1 RVHEEVEGE
10 VGEHREP
17 HRPGHGPP
25 PAEERRPVERRPQG
39 GGGEGVRPVDVVEGE
54 PRGDGGRDRGALDAR
69 EDEGAEEEVEEADA
83 EEEPPRRGLGDAALE
98 GQAGGEVP
106 RVHGPYPAGGDGRR
120 GGRLGAR
127 SSHARR
133 GTGPAD
139 MTGTKRA
146 SPASVIAPKVGGVRR
161 NGKPAA
167 PSERD
172 APSEPAAPGGAS
184 A

>member
-1 RVHEEVEGE
+1 
-10 VGEHREP
+10 
-17 HRPGHGPP
+17 
-25 PAEERRPVERRPQG
+25 
-39 GGGEGVRPVDVVEGE
+39 
-54 PRGDGGRDRGALDAR
+54 
-69 EDEGAEEEVEEADA
+69 GAEEEVEEADA

-106 RVHGPYPAGGDGRR
+106 RVHGPYPACGDGRR

-139 MTGTKRA
+139 MTRTERA
-146 SPASVIAPKVGGVRR
+146 SPAAVRAPKVGGVRR

-172 APSEPAAPGGAS
+172 APGGKAVAYAAAGGVGRPARRASGHANGRVCPGRLVDPLRLGRLRRS
-184 A
+184 RLRRIRLCRRGRRRG